1 MTLIL
6 DYEYSSSSSVL
17 SLLKNKRQ
25 EIDTNYH
32 TVGLYTVLSTI
43 LSGENSVEYTVR
55 KVN

>member
-17 SLLKNKRQ
+17 SLLENKRQ
-25 EIDTNYH
+25 EIETNYH
-32 TVGLYTVLSTI
+32 TVGLYTILSTI
-43 LSGENSVEYTVR
+43 LSGENLVLYTVR